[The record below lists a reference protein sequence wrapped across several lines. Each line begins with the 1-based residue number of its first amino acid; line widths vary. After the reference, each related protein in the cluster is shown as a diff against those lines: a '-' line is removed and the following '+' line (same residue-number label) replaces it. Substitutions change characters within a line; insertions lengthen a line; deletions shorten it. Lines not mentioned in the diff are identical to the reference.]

1 VRGGEDFKKV
11 RKESQ
16 FYPNK
21 LHSPL
26 KYKTLYEEEE
36 ENPEDACS
44 YTGIT
49 NLGRPSYREFHRG
62 TKLLTGTVPLQIH
75 RIR

>member
-1 VRGGEDFKKV
+1 MRATVRDGEDFKRV

-16 FYPNK
+16 FYLNK

-36 ENPEDACS
+36 GNRNNKTRAL
-44 YTGIT
+44 I
-49 NLGRPSYREFHRG
+49 
-62 TKLLTGTVPLQIH
+62 I
-75 RIR
+75 